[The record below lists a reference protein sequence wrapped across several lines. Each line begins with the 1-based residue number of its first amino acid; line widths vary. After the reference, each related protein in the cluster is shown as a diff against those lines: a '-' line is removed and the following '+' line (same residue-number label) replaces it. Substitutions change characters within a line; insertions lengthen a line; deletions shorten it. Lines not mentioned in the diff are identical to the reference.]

1 MKYENIG
8 KKRLSLRKY
17 GSTVNYSSLS
27 KNKCKKMA
35 CKYKAM
41 RNGERSEKHK

>member
-17 GSTVNYSSLS
+17 GSTVNYSNLS
-27 KNKCKKMA
+27 KKQ
-35 CKYKAM
+35 M
-41 RNGERSEKHK
+41 RENGMQV